1 MKYEL
6 FYSNFRYSIIME
18 QNNENIAKRI
28 SNLNN
33 LLVRSLDSKASAGS
47 CLISREVLIDALI
60 LLYDECNNE
69 FLMKDPLI
77 ADFVE
82 KCL

>member
-1 MKYEL
+1 MEAT
-6 FYSNFRYSIIME
+6 RESIRD
-18 QNNENIAKRI
+18 RI
-28 SNLNN
+28 LRLNN
-33 LLVRSLDSKASAGS
+33 LLSQSTLPVKSDSNGSISCELLLDS
-47 CLISREVLIDALI
+47 LI

-82 KCL
+82 KCEYY

>member
-1 MKYEL
+1 
-6 FYSNFRYSIIME
+6 ME
-18 QNNENIAKRI
+18 QSNESITKRI
-28 SNLNN
+28 LNLNN
-33 LLVRSLDSKASAGS
+33 LLLRSTSDSKAVAGS
-47 CLISREVLIDALI
+47 CLISREILIDALI

-82 KCL
+82 KCR